1 MTRLRVDQHRV
12 FHRGREFH
20 FVTYDGDAD
29 PENTGGAAMWYLMSG
44 LRRCEAIRQVPEQ
57 DEPTLDAR
65 LRRWLDTNAFA

>member
-1 MTRLRVDQHRV
+1 
-12 FHRGREFH
+12 
-20 FVTYDGDAD
+20 
-29 PENTGGAAMWYLMSG
+29 MWYLMSG